1 MRKRRLSLFLNRKL
15 QQSKLSTLMVTC
27 FIAFNLLLVSIIVWL
42 AYQSFSAVT
51 FTEISKAR
59 LALLNESTRRGF
71 DFITGVTGTAYA
83 LASNRELSNLL
94 ETKGTGRL
102 TQIHQR
108 REVSKI
114 LEHTL
119 VVSEGITSIELY
131 TDAFNGVT
139 VTMAERIYPVDTIA
153 DDSWF
158 AALQQAD
165 AAWVPLRENESGQS
179 LIGYAQRIFDSR
191 GGTVAYVL
199 IRLSRADIVRRFADM
214 PMVLDGQVLLVDTAG
229 NVVMQMGEDN
239 VEGTSDEDL
248 TLTKG
253 NSKILSSIN
262 TSENISANASVPGE
276 SEPVV
281 DSAWIQEHAEHGQD
295 GFEVVSGKAG
305 GAQLVLYSRPAML
318 QWRLVQ
324 TIPVHTLLSPVRQA
338 GWQVLGIAVL
348 GLLCSAILAYLFVR
362 RIVRPLRQ
370 LIKRM
375 RQLEKGDFN
384 TRVQL
389 SFTEEYAHL
398 AYGFNHM
405 ASQLTELMDQVKE
418 ENRAKREAQTGLLE
432 AQIKPHFLYNTLDMI
447 HWRALD
453 YEAKDISRMIVQL
466 SKLLRIGLSG
476 GKLFIRV
483 RDELEHARCYV
494 SIQSE
499 RLPFSI
505 DYQEHIDPQ
514 VRGCYIPKIILQ
526 PFIENAVMHGHP
538 KEGKLRI
545 QVDMRES
552 ECNNLTGAKESPT
565 CLIAE
570 SPESS
575 EPGSQSMGYRPPRKS
590 AQHVPKIII
599 RIQDNGQGLPEGW
612 KLEETSG
619 IGIRNVHQRIQ
630 LYCGTGYG
638 VDICA
643 GKSGGVEVTITLPRI
658 ETEEQL
664 NFWLGGENE

>member
-1 MRKRRLSLFLNRKL
+1 MRKRALSRWFNQKL

-27 FIAFNLLLVSIIVWL
+27 FIAFNLLLVSVIVWL

-71 DFITGVTGTAYA
+71 DFITGVTGTAYS
-83 LASNRELSNLL
+83 LTSNRELSALL
-94 ETKGTGRL
+94 ETSGKGRL

-114 LEHTL
+114 LDHTV
-119 VVSEGITSIELY
+119 VVSEGITSVELY
-131 TDAFNGVT
+131 TDAFNGVAIT
-139 VTMAERIYPVDTIA
+139 TEDRIYPVNTIA
-153 DDSWF
+153 DSEWF
-158 AALQQAD
+158 VALEQAD
-165 AAWVPLRENESGQS
+165 GAWVPLRENESGHS
-179 LIGYAQRIFDSR
+179 LIGYAQRIFNSR
-191 GGTVAYVL
+191 GNTVAYVL

-229 NVVMQMGEDN
+229 NVIMHMGDSAPEDQASSTVSAQN
-239 VEGTSDEDL
+239 VIPL
-248 TLTKG
+248 
-253 NSKILSSIN
+253 
-262 TSENISANASVPGE
+262 
-276 SEPVV
+276 V
-281 DSAWIQEHAEHGQD
+281 DSAWIQEHAERGDD
-295 GFEVVSGKAG
+295 GFEVVSGQSG
-305 GAQLVLYSRPAML
+305 SAQLVLYSRPAML

-324 TIPVHTLLSPVRQA
+324 TIPVHMLLSPVREA
-338 GWQVLGIAVL
+338 GWKVLAIAVT
-348 GLLCSAILAYLFVR
+348 GLLCSAILACLFVR
-362 RIVRPLRQ
+362 RIVHPIRQ

-375 RQLEKGDFN
+375 RQLEKGDFE

-405 ASQLTELMDQVKE
+405 ASQLTTLMEQVRE
-418 ENRAKREAQTGLLE
+418 ESRAKRAAQTGLLE

-476 GKLFIRV
+476 GRLFIHV

-505 DYQEHIDPQ
+505 DYQERIDPR
-514 VRGCYIPKIILQ
+514 VRGYYIPKIILQ
-526 PFIENAVMHGHP
+526 PFIENAVIHGHP
-538 KEGKLRI
+538 KEDMLRI
-545 QVDMRES
+545 RVHIHE
-552 ECNNLTGAKESPT
+552 ETGEEGT
-565 CLIAE
+565 
-570 SPESS
+570 
-575 EPGSQSMGYRPPRKS
+575 R
-590 AQHVPKIII
+590 VPSGIVI
-599 RIQDNGQGLPEGW
+599 RILDNGQGLPEGW
-612 KLEETSG
+612 RMEDTSG
-619 IGIRNVHQRIQ
+619 IGVHNVHQRIQ
-630 LYCGTGYG
+630 LYCGAHYG
-638 VDICA
+638 VRIGA
-643 GKSGGVEVTITLPRI
+643 GELGGVEVIITLPRI

-664 NFWLGGENE
+664 NQWLGGENK

>member
-1 MRKRRLSLFLNRKL
+1 MRKRKFSLFLNQKL

-27 FIAFNLLLVSIIVWL
+27 FIVFNLMLVSVIVWL

-51 FTEISKAR
+51 FTEISNAR

-71 DFITGVTGTAYA
+71 DFITGVTGTAYS

-94 ETKGTGRL
+94 ETKRTGRL

-108 REVSKI
+108 RELSKI
-114 LEHTL
+114 LDHTL
-119 VVSEGITSIELY
+119 VVSEGITSVEMY

-139 VTMAERIYPVDTIA
+139 VTMADRIYPVDTIA
-153 DDSWF
+153 GDSWF
-158 AALQQAD
+158 AALEQAD

-199 IRLSRADIVRRFADM
+199 IRLSREDIVRRFADM

-262 TSENISANASVPGE
+262 TSANASAPGE

-295 GFEVVSGKAG
+295 GFEVVSGKGG

-348 GLLCSAILAYLFVR
+348 GLLCSVVLAYLFVR

-405 ASQLTELMDQVKE
+405 ASQLTALMDQVKE
-418 ENRAKREAQTGLLE
+418 ESRAKREAQTGLLE

-476 GKLFIRV
+476 GRLFIRV

-494 SIQSE
+494 NIQSE

-505 DYQEHIDPQ
+505 DYQEKIDPR

-526 PFIENAVMHGHP
+526 PFIENAVMHGYP

-545 QVDMRES
+545 QIDMGES
-552 ECNNLTGAKESPT
+552 ESSHPSGANDSST
-565 CLIAE
+565 CLLTE
-570 SPESS
+570 SSTESS
-575 EPGSQSMGYRPPRKS
+575 ELGSPSMGYRPTVKS
-590 AQHVPKIII
+590 ANAPKIII
-599 RIQDNGQGLPEGW
+599 RIRDNGQGLPEDW

-638 VDICA
+638 VDLCT
-643 GKSGGVEVTITLPRI
+643 GELGGVEVTITLPRI
-658 ETEEQL
+658 ETEDQL
-664 NFWLGGENE
+664 ILWLGGENE